1 MSDTIGAVLLVAGG
15 FFVFVAAL
23 GVLRLSDLFMRMH
36 AATKAGTLGAGLVL
50 MAAAVV
56 FGDLGVAVKA
66 VVVFVFLL
74 LTAPVAAHVLGRA
87 AYYDGVAV
95 WEQTHR
101 DDLKGRYDDARGRSA
116 APANS
121 RAPGHAAGDDAG
133 TSGSVED

>member
-23 GVLRLSDLFMRMH
+23 GVLRLPDLFMRMH

-101 DDLKGRYDDARGRSA
+101 DDLQGRYDDARGPSA
-116 APANS
+116 APAGS
-121 RAPGHAAGDDAG
+121 RAPGQAAGDDAG
-133 TSGSVED
+133 TSGSAED

>member
-1 MSDTIGAVLLVAGG
+1 MSETIGVVLLVAGG

-23 GVLRLSDLFMRMH
+23 GVLRLPDLFMRMH

-87 AYYDGVAV
+87 AYYDGVGV
-95 WEQTHR
+95 WERTHR
-101 DDLKGRYDDARGRSA
+101 DDLQGRYDDARGQTDGPSGM
-116 APANS
+116 
-121 RAPGHAAGDDAG
+121 RAPGHAAGGDPGANGAAKD
-133 TSGSVED
+133 